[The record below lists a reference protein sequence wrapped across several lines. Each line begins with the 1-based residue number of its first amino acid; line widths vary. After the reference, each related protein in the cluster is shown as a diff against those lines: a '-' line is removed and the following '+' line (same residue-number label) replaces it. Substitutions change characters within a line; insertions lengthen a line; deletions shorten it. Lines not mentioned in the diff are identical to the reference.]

1 MYKVITN
8 FSKIQHDKPVKI
20 IISDLTR
27 DDMKKIKVADC
38 RNSVITVEDNAI
50 MVKNGRWYKIKTEIL

>member
-8 FSKIQHDKPVKI
+8 FNKIHHDKPVKI
-20 IISDLTR
+20 IISDLSK
-27 DDMKKIKVADC
+27 DEMKKIMVSNC
-38 RNSVITVEDNAI
+38 RNSVITNEDNAI